1 MACIAADG
9 ALSHIGCGGW
19 PTAQEDALTPAHA
32 TTAGC
37 GGSEW
42 LQPIKLKASAPMT
55 SALTL
60 SLP

>member
-1 MACIAADG
+1 
-9 ALSHIGCGGW
+9 LSHIGCGGW